1 MHMGALIGTIMAAN
15 VLMVI
20 IPGQRKVVADLLA
33 GRAPDPIHG
42 YRGKQRSLH
51 NNYLTLPVVF
61 VMIANHYP
69 LAFATRWNWLILAL
83 LLVIGGVVRHF
94 YNSRHQDLPSPWW
107 TWGVAAACAVAIVA
121 LSLQGPAIRD
131 GKAAA
136 VSGPVRFA
144 DVEEIV
150 TSRCSMCHAAEPV
163 WNGIIVPPKGVR
175 LDTPEEIRRHARQ
188 IGLQAV
194 ATAAMPPANVSLMT
208 AEERAVLAAWLAN
221 PAAVR

>member
-1 MHMGALIGTIMAAN
+1 MHIGALIGTIMAAN

-20 IPGQRKVVADLLA
+20 IPGQRKVVADLIA
-33 GRAPDPIHG
+33 GRTPDPIHG
-42 YRGKQRSLH
+42 RRGKQRSLH

-107 TWGVAAACAVAIVA
+107 TWAVAATCALAIVA
-121 LSLQGPAIRD
+121 LSTQGPAVGERVS
-131 GKAAA
+131 AAA
-136 VSGPVRFA
+136 SPVRFA

-150 TSRCSMCHAAEPV
+150 TSRCAMCHAAEPV
-163 WNGIIVPPKGVR
+163 WLGLNTPPKGVR
-175 LDTPEEIRRHARQ
+175 LDTAADIRRHAHQ

-194 ATAAMPPANVSLMT
+194 ATAAMPPANVSGIT
-208 AEERAVLAAWLAN
+208 PQERAVLAAWVAN
-221 PAAVR
+221 PGAVR